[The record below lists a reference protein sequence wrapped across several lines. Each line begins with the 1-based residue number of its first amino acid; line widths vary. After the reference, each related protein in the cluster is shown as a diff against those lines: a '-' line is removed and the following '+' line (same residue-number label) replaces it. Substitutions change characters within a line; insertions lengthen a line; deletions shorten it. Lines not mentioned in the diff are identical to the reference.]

1 MKIAIP
7 VFQTKISPRFDSTQ
21 GFILL
26 HIEKS
31 SVLEREKLNTTG
43 WPVSAKLKQLVDLGV
58 DTLICGGIDVKSM
71 QHLNSNGI
79 QIYSWITGEVDDAIA
94 CFLRRGLESG
104 TILGN
109 DGRRKG
115 RWRFCAMRNHFCHK
129 AQPDFNPKGK
139 EVKIMPKGDR
149 TGPKGKSTGAGKGS
163 GCIRAGKSG
172 TGSGRGKGRGTGQC
186 RGKGTG
192 KGQMGGKPTTTQE

>member
-31 SVLEREKLNTTG
+31 SVLQRDKLVTES
-43 WPVSAKLKQLVDLGV
+43 WPVAAKLKQLVDLEV
-58 DTLICGGIDVKSM
+58 DTVICGGIDVKSM

-79 QIYSWITGEVDDAIA
+79 RVYSWITGEVDDAIA
-94 CFLRRGLESG
+94 CFLKRGLESG

-109 DGRRKG
+109 NGRRKE
-115 RWRFCAMRNHFCHK
+115 RWQFCAMRNHFCHRI
-129 AQPDFNPKGK
+129 QPGFNPARG
-139 EVKIMPKGDR
+139 EVKNMPKRDG
-149 TGPKGKSTGAGKGS
+149 TGPQQKGSGAGKGR
-163 GCIRAGKSG
+163 GCKRAGKSAG
-172 TGSGRGKGRGTGQC
+172 GSGRGKGRGTGQG

-192 KGQMGGKPTTTQE
+192 NGQAGSN

>member
-26 HIEKS
+26 HIENS
-31 SVLEREKLNTTG
+31 SVLEREELTTKG

-58 DTLICGGIDVKSM
+58 DMLICGGIDVKSM

-79 QIYSWITGEVDDAIA
+79 QVYSWITGQVDDAIA

-115 RWRFCAMRNHFCHK
+115 RWRFCAMRNHFCHMV
-129 AQPDFNPKGK
+129 QPGFNPNREG
-139 EVKIMPKGDR
+139 VKNMPKRDG
-149 TGPKGKSTGAGKGS
+149 TGPQGKGAGAGKGS
-163 GCIRAGKSG
+163 GCNRAGRNG
-172 TGSGRGKGRGTGQC
+172 TGSGRGKGRGSGQC
-186 RGKGTG
+186 GGKGTG
-192 KGQMGGKPTTTQE
+192 KGRKGGN